1 MSCLSFTSALELLTS
16 LFLESVELLVMVT
29 FTLSVET
36 LAAAA
41 AALAVVVAGDD
52 DALASSVED
61 FLESTISSL

>member
-1 MSCLSFTSALELLTS
+1 
-16 LFLESVELLVMVT
+16 MVT

-36 LAAAA
+36 LAAA

>member
-36 LAAAA
+36 LAAA
-41 AALAVVVAGDD
+41 LAVVVAGDD

>member
-36 LAAAA
+36 LAAAI
-41 AALAVVVAGDD
+41 AVVVAGDD

>member
-41 AALAVVVAGDD
+41 LAVVVAGDD
-52 DALASSVED
+52 DALASSVKD

>member
-41 AALAVVVAGDD
+41 ALAVVVAGDD

>member
-1 MSCLSFTSALELLTS
+1 
-16 LFLESVELLVMVT
+16 MVT

-36 LAAAA
+36 LAA